1 MAFEMRNVGALAYGA
16 AAKLEKPP
24 ILPCTPATAIDWFD
38 FSQTYNPLGTPESF
52 VAAMHAIGKEGV
64 NVEQTERALAE
75 LPQLLAQRFGVG
87 ADNIAATGSAN
98 EVLAALAEMLTPTA
112 VGIPVPSRDTY
123 RSLFTQAGH
132 DVVDIVNPDGT
143 VTPDPL
149 PAHTGGHAIKAAV
162 LSNPGF
168 PTSRLLP
175 RHTLRAYLSTCEWV
189 VVDERGIDLTLGGE
203 SVAEMVLDRPN
214 LIVVASFTDTYSL
227 PGLPLSCAIANPIT
241 AARLRCALKAPS
253 SPRLAAAFA
262 RLSIAHPELLER
274 TRELCETEIPWMQ
287 CMLSLIPGIT
297 IFPAEANYVMCAY
310 APGPNLRLGAS
321 DADELVGKLQERG
334 FLVRSLDRTPGIEA
348 GTRFCV
354 SVRTRCDNE
363 RFIEAIRGIV
373 SHG

>member
-1 MAFEMRNVGALAYGA
+1 MRNVGALAYGA

-87 ADNIAATGSAN
+87 ADNIAASGSAN
-98 EVLAALAEMLTPTA
+98 EVLAALAETLAPTA

-132 DVVDIVNPDGT
+132 DVIDIVNPDGT

-149 PAHTGGHAIKAAV
+149 PAHTGGRVIEAAV

-175 RHTLRAYLSTCEWV
+175 RHTLRAYLSACEWV

-214 LIVVASFTDTYSL
+214 LIVIASFTDTYSL
-227 PGLPLSCAIANPIT
+227 PGLPLSCAIASPAT
-241 AARLRCALKAPS
+241 AARLREALKAPS

-287 CMLSLIPGIT
+287 CMLSLVPGIT
-297 IFPAEANYVMCAY
+297 IFPAEANYVMCSY
-310 APGPNLRLGAS
+310 APGPNLRLGAV

-354 SVRTRCDNE
+354 SVRTRSDNE
-363 RFIEAIRGIV
+363 RFIEALRGIV